1 MTQMIL
7 DVDALIFDKDGTLF
21 DFGATWNTFG
31 KRIITALAEGDPALE
46 QRLAAATHYDL
57 AAQAYLPTS
66 PVIAGTNR
74 EAVELIAPF
83 LPHHTLDELE
93 KSLMQMTFEVPQIE
107 VVPLRRYFERLHEM
121 GKKIGVVTND
131 TERGARVHLERANC
145 LTIADFVAGYD
156 SGYGAKPAPDPL
168 LACARSCGVDPT
180 RCAMVGDSTHDLRA
194 GRAAGMTTIGVLTGM
209 ALREE
214 LVPFADLVLD
224 DIGEILALLKVS

>member
-74 EAVELIAPF
+74 
-83 LPHHTLDELE
+83 
-93 KSLMQMTFEVPQIE
+93 
-107 VVPLRRYFERLHEM
+107 
-121 GKKIGVVTND
+121 
-131 TERGARVHLERANC
+131 
-145 LTIADFVAGYD
+145 
-156 SGYGAKPAPDPL
+156 
-168 LACARSCGVDPT
+168 
-180 RCAMVGDSTHDLRA
+180 
-194 GRAAGMTTIGVLTGM
+194 
-209 ALREE
+209 
-214 LVPFADLVLD
+214 
-224 DIGEILALLKVS
+224 